1 MISRETLLV
10 YSTRLRRK
18 HTRNWPKIHVGGPIV
33 ILQLLFH
40 FLQLLFPFLLASWP
54 WPPLLPVLILLLL
67 CTRVQSLSWHSSSST
82 SSRKLVLASHD
93 ILPPRA
99 MVWTWDP
106 FQMKTSS
113 CHALKRKRCQLNQSA
128 NLPNYNCPVTSSSS
142 QQPEPPELQ
151 LSQVLSSVI
160 HRRRIVLVLVL
171 QKGLQQ
177 SPISKLQNTP
187 VKEKRSFSKCPTHLT
202 RQVSTVNEKRKELLK
217 YPANLPCEVF

>member
-151 LSQVLSSVI
+151 LSQALLHSS
-160 HRRRIVLVLVL
+160 
-171 QKGLQQ
+171 Q
-177 SPISKLQNTP
+177 
-187 VKEKRSFSKCPTHLT
+187 
-202 RQVSTVNEKRKELLK
+202 
-217 YPANLPCEVF
+217 NLPNCNCHKSCLPLFTDVELYLYLYYRRACNNRQLVNCKILQ